1 MRFLLKL
8 LKGALI
14 GIAVVIPGVSG
25 GSMAMSMGIYSQIID
40 FFSAG
45 KGAWKHGRVLLPYG
59 IGVLIGVGIFSYFI
73 ELMFQSFPLQTACA
87 FVGMIVG
94 ALPMLLKKVKGTP
107 FRFTHLLLMLGTA
120 AIIVT
125 MTVSSQNSGG
135 VFTLNAT
142 APHAMLALGLGFV
155 SAATMTIPGLSGSML
170 LILLGYFEPMLQY
183 VNGFTG
189 ALFRLDFPTLLEK
202 AVILMPFILG
212 VVLGIICMA
221 RLVRIL
227 LRRYPLATYYG
238 IIGLVLASPFT
249 VFYQQ
254 RLMQASIGALL
265 SGILFIGAGF
275 LLAVL
280 LGGRNDER

>member
-25 GSMAMSMGIYSQIID
+25 GSMAMSMGIYTQIID
-40 FFSAG
+40 FFSAS

-59 IGVLIGVGIFSYFI
+59 IGVLIGVGLFSYFI
-73 ELMFQSFPLQTACA
+73 ELMFQMFPLQTACA

-94 ALPMLLKKVKGTP
+94 ALPMLLRKVKGTP
-107 FRFTHLLLMLGTA
+107 FRLTHLLLMLSTA

-125 MTVSSQNSGG
+125 MTVVSQQSGSAS
-135 VFTLNAT
+135 TLYST
-142 APHAMLALGLGFV
+142 APHAILALGLGFV
-155 SAATMTIPGLSGSML
+155 SAATMTVPGLSGSML

-189 ALFRLDFPTLLEK
+189 ALFRLDFPALLERSI
-202 AVILMPFILG
+202 ILIPFILG
-212 VVLGIICMA
+212 VIIGIICMA
-221 RLVRIL
+221 RLVRVL
-227 LRRYPLATYYG
+227 LKRYPLATYYG

-254 RLMQASIGALL
+254 RFMQADFTTLL
-265 SGILFIGAGF
+265 LGILFIGAGF
-275 LLAVL
+275 LLAML
-280 LGGRNDER
+280 LGGGKDER

>member
-25 GSMAMSMGIYSQIID
+25 GSMAMSMGIYTQIID

-45 KGAWKHGRVLLPYG
+45 KGASKHGRVLLPYG
-59 IGVLIGVGIFSYFI
+59 IGVLIGVGVFSYFI
-73 ELMFQSFPLQTACA
+73 DLMFQLFPLQTACA

-94 ALPMLLKKVKGTP
+94 ALPMLLRKVKGTP

-120 AIIVT
+120 AVIVT
-125 MTVSSQNSGG
+125 LTVVSQQSGSAS
-135 VFTLNAT
+135 TLT
-142 APHAMLALGLGFV
+142 PTVPHALLALGLGFV
-155 SAATMTIPGLSGSML
+155 SAATMTVPGLSGSML

-189 ALFRLDFPTLLEK
+189 ALFRLDFPALFER
-202 AVILMPFILG
+202 AVILIPFTLG
-212 VVLGIICMA
+212 VVVGIICMA

-227 LRRYPLATYYG
+227 LRRYPLSTYYG

-254 RLMQASIGALL
+254 RFMQANAGTLL

-275 LLAVL
+275 LLAML
-280 LGGRNDER
+280 LGGRKDER

>member
-25 GSMAMSMGIYSQIID
+25 GSMAMSMGIYTQIIE

-45 KGAWKHGRVLLPYG
+45 KGASKHGRVLLPYG

-73 ELMFQSFPLQTACA
+73 ELMFATFPLQTACT

-94 ALPMLLKKVKGTP
+94 ALPMLLKKVKGTS
-107 FRFTHLLLMLGTA
+107 FRLSHLLLMLLTA
-120 AIIVT
+120 AIIIT
-125 MTVSSQNSGG
+125 LTIVSQQSGNA
-135 VFTLNAT
+135 FTLHPT
-142 APHAMLALGLGFV
+142 APHAILALGLGFV
-155 SAATMTIPGLSGSML
+155 SAATMTVPGLSGSML

-189 ALFRLDFPTLLEK
+189 ALFHLEFSTMLEK
-202 AVILMPFILG
+202 SIILIPFAVG
-212 VVLGIICMA
+212 VVIGIIFMA
-221 RLVRIL
+221 RLVRVL
-227 LRRYPLATYYG
+227 LKRYPLSTYYG

-254 RLMQASIGALL
+254 RLMQASLGALL

-275 LLAVL
+275 LLAML
-280 LGGRNDER
+280 LGDRNDER

>member
-1 MRFLLKL
+1 MRFFLKL

-25 GSMAMSMGIYSQIID
+25 GSMAMSMGIYTQIID

-45 KGAWKHGRVLLPYG
+45 KGASKHGRVLLPYG

-73 ELMFQSFPLQTACA
+73 ELMFDTFPLQTACA

-107 FRFTHLLLMLGTA
+107 FRLSHLLLMLGTA

-125 MTVSSQNSGG
+125 LTVVSQQSGSA
-135 VFTLNAT
+135 FTLNPT
-142 APHAMLALGLGFV
+142 APHAILALGLGFV
-155 SAATMTIPGLSGSML
+155 SAATMTVPGLSGSML

-202 AVILMPFILG
+202 AIILIPFTLG
-212 VVLGIICMA
+212 VVIGIIFMA
-221 RLVRIL
+221 RLVRVL
-227 LRRYPLATYYG
+227 LKRYPLSTYYG

-254 RLMQASIGALL
+254 RLIQASLGALL

-275 LLAVL
+275 LLAML